1 MRTFTFL
8 MAAAAIIPCAYAEG
22 SDESGW
28 YAGLSYERLQETD
41 SPYEYQALGLT
52 GGYDF
57 NRYFG
62 AEVTAAT
69 GVDGDGTFSPSSTIE
84 LNGNTVTLP
93 SYRMSADLSHRID
106 LMGVGH
112 LPVTDRIRLVGKAG
126 VSHYK
131 YDITQETG
139 SSPDF
144 GAGRTNSSSPSGYGF
159 AGSLGAEVSL
169 TESTSLTGG
178 YNYYAEQGTSD
189 GDVDGFQ
196 IGLKH
201 RF

>member
-8 MAAAAIIPCAYAEG
+8 LAAAAVIPCAYAEG

-41 SPYEYQALGLT
+41 GPYEYQAPGLT

-62 AEVTAAT
+62 AEITAAT
-69 GVDGDGTFSPSSTIE
+69 GVDGDGTFSPAGTIDF
-84 LNGNTVTLP
+84 NGNTVTYP
-93 SYRMSADLSHRID
+93 SYRVSADITHRID

-112 LPVTDRIRLVGKAG
+112 LPVTHRIRLVGKAG

-131 YDITQETG
+131 YDYTQETG
-139 SSPDF
+139 PTEASP
-144 GAGRTNSSSPSGYGF
+144 AGRTNSSSPRGYGF
-159 AGSLGAEVSL
+159 AGSLGAEISL

>member
-8 MAAAAIIPCAYAEG
+8 LAAAAVVPCAYAEG
-22 SDESGW
+22 SDDAGW

-41 SPYEYQALGLT
+41 GPYEFQVLGVT

-62 AEVTAAT
+62 AEITAAT
-69 GVDGDGTFSPSSTIE
+69 GVDGDGTFYPSSTFE
-84 LNGNTVTLP
+84 ANGVTVTSP
-93 SYRMSADLSHRID
+93 SYRTSIDLAHRID

-112 LPVTDRIRLVGKAG
+112 LPLTDRISLVGKAG
-126 VSHYK
+126 VSHYR
-131 YDITQETG
+131 YDFEQETG
-139 SSPDF
+139 PTPDRPNPI
-144 GAGRTNSSSPSGYGF
+144 GNSDSPSGYGF
-159 AGSLGAEVSL
+159 AGSIGAEVAL

-178 YNYYAEQGTSD
+178 YNYYAEQGRSD

-196 IGLKH
+196 IGVKH